1 MALDEALFA
10 LVIDR
15 TILLLGYRK
24 SYRFPPELK
33 DIDDPAGTFPF
44 RAHDSAGACT
54 NIETGYSTLLR
65 STPSALMESDSTAP
79 RQQQLRF
86 AGFSKSPD
94 GCKPSI

>member
-54 NIETGYSTLLR
+54 NIETGYSNLLR
-65 STPSALMESDSTAP
+65 STITVLILCVSLITW
-79 RQQQLRF
+79 Q
-86 AGFSKSPD
+86 FSKLP
-94 GCKPSI
+94 PP